1 MGKRGVVGNALLE
14 KNGYD
19 CERRSG
25 LTLQTTEELLAFETM
40 KPTTRWSCLVLVCV
54 LFTLPLLA
62 ATRPAQAPKAGERPV
77 VGTQLASTLT
87 QITGIAI
94 SPMLGVSALGAWK
107 WYKAETPEQ
116 KAALP
121 WYADPKYWVL
131 GLLIVGAVAVKDG
144 AGAALPPGWKKPLD
158 VAETLE
164 NKLSG
169 LVAAG
174 AVIPFTMDTLTGAL
188 VGGGGGH
195 ADAVHATG
203 LAMIQLGAMDASVIL
218 NVLLAPFAVAVFL
231 LVWFTAHAINVLILL
246 SPWGAV
252 DAALKSLRLSVLG
265 LLGVT
270 HFMPPWA
277 GILGSLAV
285 IVLSYFLAGWAFR
298 LTTYGT
304 IFCWDFFTLRRH
316 RFEPDAKENKVFAGK
331 GIKGT
336 PLRTYGKLSRTEEG
350 KLRFRYR
357 PWLVLPEKQVELPE
371 LPLEVGRGLFYPTI
385 VATDGYNERTII
397 LLPPRYKGHEEAFA
411 RACGIDTLTD
421 VGLRRAWGVA
431 IELFGFNSRRRVK
444 LTT

>member
-1 MGKRGVVGNALLE
+1 
-14 KNGYD
+14 
-19 CERRSG
+19 
-25 LTLQTTEELLAFETM
+25 M
-40 KPTTRWSCLVLVCV
+40 KPTTRWSCLVLLCV

-62 ATRPAQAPKAGERPV
+62 ATRPVQAPKTSEEPV
-77 VGTQLASTLT
+77 IGTQLASTLT

-131 GLLIVGAVAVKDG
+131 GLLIVGGVAVKDG

-169 LVAAG
+169 IVAAG
-174 AVIPFTMDTLTGAL
+174 AVIPFTMDTLTGVL
-188 VGGGGGH
+188 VGGGGH
-195 ADAVHATG
+195 AG
-203 LAMIQLGAMDASVIL
+203 LLSSGQLAMIQLGAIDASVIL

-270 HFMPPWA
+270 HFMPPWV
-277 GILGSLAV
+277 GILGSLVV
-285 IVLSYFLAGWAFR
+285 IVISYFLAGWAFR

-316 RFEPDAKENKVFAGK
+316 RFAPDAKENKVFAGK

-371 LPLEVGRGLFYPTI
+371 LPLAVGRGLFYPTI
-385 VATDGYNERTII
+385 VATDGDNERTVV
-397 LLPPRYKGHEEAFA
+397 LLPPRYKGHEAEFA

-421 VGLRRAWGVA
+421 VGLRRAWGVVV
-431 IELFGFNSRRRVK
+431 ELCGFNSRRRVK
-444 LTT
+444 LTA

>member
-1 MGKRGVVGNALLE
+1 
-14 KNGYD
+14 
-19 CERRSG
+19 
-25 LTLQTTEELLAFETM
+25 M

-62 ATRPAQAPKAGERPV
+62 ATRPAPVPNPGEQPV
-77 VGTQLASTLT
+77 IGTQLASTLT

-131 GLLIVGAVAVKDG
+131 GLLIVGGVAVKDG

-174 AVIPFTMDTLTGAL
+174 AVIPFTLDTLTGAL
-188 VGGGGGH
+188 AGGGGH
-195 ADAVHATG
+195 AG
-203 LAMIQLGAMDASVIL
+203 LLSSGQLAMIQLGAIDGATIL

-265 LLGVT
+265 LLGIT

-277 GILGSLAV
+277 GILCSLAV

-385 VATDGYNERTII
+385 VAIDGDNERTVV
-397 LLPPRYKGHEEAFA
+397 LLPPRYKGHEDAFA

-421 VGLRRAWGVA
+421 VGLRRAWGAVV
-431 IELFGFNSRRRVK
+431 ELFGFNSRRRVK
-444 LTT
+444 LTV

>member
-1 MGKRGVVGNALLE
+1 
-14 KNGYD
+14 
-19 CERRSG
+19 
-25 LTLQTTEELLAFETM
+25 M
-40 KPTTRWSCLVLVCV
+40 KPTTRWSCLVLLCV

-62 ATRPAQAPKAGERPV
+62 ATRPVQAPKTSEEPV
-77 VGTQLASTLT
+77 IGTQLASTLT

-121 WYADPKYWVL
+121 WYSDPKYWVL
-131 GLLIVGAVAVKDG
+131 GLLIVGGVAVKDG

-169 LVAAG
+169 IVAAG
-174 AVIPFTMDTLTGAL
+174 AVIPFTMDTLTGVL
-188 VGGGGGH
+188 VGGGGH
-195 ADAVHATG
+195 AG
-203 LAMIQLGAMDASVIL
+203 LLSSGQLAMIQLGAIDASVIL

-270 HFMPPWA
+270 HFMPPWV
-277 GILGSLAV
+277 GILGSLVV
-285 IVLSYFLAGWAFR
+285 IVISYFLAGWAFR

-316 RFEPDAKENKVFAGK
+316 RFAPDAKENKVFAGK

-371 LPLEVGRGLFYPTI
+371 LPLALGRGLFYPTI
-385 VATDGYNERTII
+385 VATDGDNERTVV
-397 LLPPRYKGHEEAFA
+397 LLPPRYKGHEAEFA

-421 VGLRRAWGVA
+421 VGLRRAWGVVV
-431 IELFGFNSRRRVK
+431 ELCGFNSRRRVK
-444 LTT
+444 LTA

>member
-1 MGKRGVVGNALLE
+1 
-14 KNGYD
+14 
-19 CERRSG
+19 
-25 LTLQTTEELLAFETM
+25 M
-40 KPTTRWSCLVLVCV
+40 KPTTRWTCLVLLCA
-54 LFTLPLLA
+54 LFALPLLA
-62 ATRPAQAPKAGERPV
+62 SSRPV
-77 VGTQLASTLT
+77 PAAASGKGGSAVGTQLASTLT

-107 WYKAETPEQ
+107 WWQAETPEQ

-121 WYADPKYWVL
+121 WYGDPKYWVL
-131 GLLIVGAVAVKDG
+131 GLLVVGAVALKDG

-169 LVAAG
+169 IVAAG
-174 AVIPFTMDTLTGAL
+174 AVIPFTMDTLTSAL
-188 VGGGGGH
+188 AGSGGGH
-195 ADAVHATG
+195 AELLGSSG
-203 LAMIQLGAMDASVIL
+203 LAMIQLGAIDGSTIL
-218 NVLLAPFAVAVFL
+218 NVLLAPFAVAVFV

-252 DAALKSLRLSVLG
+252 DAALKSFRLSVLG
-265 LLGVT
+265 LLGIT
-270 HFMPPWA
+270 HFLPPWA
-277 GILGSLAV
+277 GILCSLVV
-285 IVLSYFLAGWAFR
+285 IVVSYFLAGWAFR

-316 RFEPDAKENKVFAGK
+316 RFEPAPKENKVFAGK

-371 LPLEVGRGLFYPTI
+371 LPLAVGRGLFYPTI
-385 VATDGYNERTII
+385 QATDGENERTIV

-421 VGLRRAWGVA
+421 VGLRRAWGV
-431 IELFGFNSRRRVK
+431 IVELCGFNSRRRVK
-444 LTT
+444 LTA